1 LDDAHNNV
9 DASAEEDVEGTLAIP
24 YERLKLHGIYRLPL
38 TDNHTCGTIDKKGE
52 SMSFTDKQVMA
63 ISTLSQTFGEL
74 VGTLEGI
81 AMREEN
87 KDLRGRMQEQASL
100 FLEIDPIIGLL
111 NSFLGDDDGDLP
123 A

>member
-1 LDDAHNNV
+1 
-9 DASAEEDVEGTLAIP
+9 
-24 YERLKLHGIYRLPL
+24 
-38 TDNHTCGTIDKKGE
+38 
-52 SMSFTDKQVMA
+52 MSFTDKQVMA